1 MTNKKRWLIIALSA
15 AVLIACA
22 VWIVMRSNMR
32 WACLVSI
39 HQGLI
44 SIKDVE
50 SKLPADIGPEWR
62 ALPASESDHLIL
74 EASRAGSFDCLNE
87 LPGGFPLDPWG
98 NHFQCAVR
106 RSKKNNGLEFMVW
119 SNGSDG
125 VAGTWDDYVSPE
137 GQTPPA
143 PKE

>member
-1 MTNKKRWLIIALSA
+1 MRNKKRWLIIALF
-15 AVLIACA
+15 VMVIIAGA

-44 SIKDVE
+44 SLKDVE
-50 SKLPADIGPEWR
+50 SKLPADIGTEWR
-62 ALPASESDHLIL
+62 ALSPTESDRIIS
-74 EASRAGSFDCLNE
+74 EASRSGSLDCREREAGGL
-87 LPGGFPLDPWG
+87 PLDPWG

-106 RSKKNNGLEFMVW
+106 RSTKDNRLEFMVW
-119 SNGSDG
+119 SNGGDG
-125 VAGTWDDYVSPE
+125 VAGTSDDYVSPE

-143 PKE
+143 QK

>member
-1 MTNKKRWLIIALSA
+1 MTSRKRWLIAALF
-15 AVLIACA
+15 VVVFIACA

-39 HQGLI
+39 HQGII
-44 SIKDVE
+44 SLKDVE
-50 SKLPADIGPEWR
+50 SKLPAEIGPEWR
-62 ALPASESDHLIL
+62 ALSASEGDRLIF
-74 EASRAGSFDCLNE
+74 EASRLESFDCREREASGL
-87 LPGGFPLDPWG
+87 PLDPWG

-106 RSKKNNGLEFMVW
+106 RSEKNNRLEFMVW

-125 VAGTWDDYVSPE
+125 VAGTSDDYVSPE

-143 PKE
+143 SK